1 LPSNEPGSSIRPGT
15 VNPTQ
20 AEAML
25 MVAIQIIASDVAVTM
40 AGAEGHFE
48 LNAAHRARDGAAAS
62 GDLSVTEGCFALGGS
77 WLGTFHGN
85 KHGSP
90 IPCRGVPD
98 LR

>member
-1 LPSNEPGSSIRPGT
+1 
-15 VNPTQ
+15 
-20 AEAML
+20 ML

-40 AGAEGHFE
+40 AGAEGNFE
-48 LNAAHRARDGAAAS
+48 LNAAHQARDGAAAS
-62 GDLSVTEGCFALGGS
+62 GDLSVTDVCFAVGCS
-77 WLGTFHGN
+77 CLGTFHES